1 MKHNKIIAYLFFI
14 VLLAGIANAE
24 KYFALDVNY
33 IQGSVTFNSIN
44 LREIDRTIKHED
56 KSGFLIKAVSFDGSD
71 MQKIYY
77 NMSEN
82 RNYVIY
88 VPYDKNTEKILVYN
102 PGNSVV
108 IDLDVSSFAETC
120 GNKICEPYESYEN
133 CPQDCKSGA
142 KDDFCDRVK
151 DSICDPDCAQKED
164 TDCAQNA
171 ISNKSIGT
179 PATASKINNQQQ
191 NQVTPEE
198 ISIQSPNYLAWIL
211 LLLGAVISALIFFFI
226 KKIKEKQV
234 VSSLKQYIGENIR
247 KGFTLQQIK
256 DTLFRAGYKEKE
268 IDKAIKS
275 I

>member
-14 VLLAGIANAE
+14 VLLAGIADAE
-24 KYFALDVNY
+24 KYFVLDVNH
-33 IQGSVTFNSIN
+33 IRGSVAFNSIN
-44 LREIDRTIKHED
+44 LREIDRAIKYDD
-56 KSGFLIKAVSFDGSD
+56 KSGFLIKVVSLDGSD

-88 VPYDKNTEKILVYN
+88 VPYEKNTVKILVYN
-102 PGNSVV
+102 PSNSVV
-108 IDLDVSSFAETC
+108 MDLDVSSFAETC
-120 GNKICEPYESYEN
+120 GNKNCEQYESYEN

-142 KDDFCDRVK
+142 KDGFCDRVK
-151 DSICDPDCAQKED
+151 DGFCDPDCAQEED

-171 ISNKSIGT
+171 ASNKSIGM
-179 PATASKINNQQQ
+179 PATASKINNPQQ

-198 ISIQSPNYLAWIL
+198 IPEQRPNYLVWIL
-211 LLLGAVISALIFFFI
+211 LLLGAVISALIYFII
-226 KKIKEKQV
+226 KKIKEKQII
-234 VSSLKQYIGENIR
+234 SSLKQYIGENIR

-268 IDKAIKS
+268 IDRAIKS